1 MGYKRMKT
9 SLQPPLVYLPFRAV
23 EYAWAYSISLGIG
36 YIKEQGT
43 ALVFYGIALVVLHM
57 FPGLQ
62 GNPQPVE
69 AWISTIA
76 QGIVFVALALPFLA
90 HALEARDYM
99 TNKSKSKIEYS
110 GNEEQTRERK
120 TI

>member
-1 MGYKRMKT
+1 MHYKRMKT
-9 SLQPPLVYLPFRAV
+9 SLQPSLVYLPFRAV

-43 ALVFYGIALVVLHM
+43 ALVFYGIALVVLHV

-62 GNPQPVE
+62 GKPQPVE
-69 AWISTIA
+69 AWISTVA
-76 QGIVFVALALPFLA
+76 QVIVLVALALPFLA

-99 TNKSKSKIEYS
+99 TNKAKGKIAYS
-110 GNEEQTRERK
+110 GNEDQTLERK